1 MISLSG
7 FINFHYKINLNS
19 ELKEK
24 KYFISHGINDM
35 VIPIELSRKTRAFL
49 KENNFNFEYNEY
61 EEGHTIGQQNLHD
74 LIDWLKK

>member
-1 MISLSG
+1 
-7 FINFHYKINLNS
+7 
-19 ELKEK
+19 
-24 KYFISHGINDM
+24 M

-61 EEGHTIGQQNLHD
+61 EEGHTIGQQYLHD